1 MKNSRLQI
9 IIITITFISLIAL
22 IAIQVSWI
30 VKAANMQE
38 KQFSHS
44 VKMAIAMIVDK
55 LGQEESIKNE
65 VVSCLG
71 ESEALSCYR
80 IMNNQIEWQR
90 LDSIVEFA
98 LSYYNINTDY
108 EFDIV
113 DPSKDEDFKV
123 CPRSY
128 FSTDL
133 ENVLSQHVEL
143 KIKFPQKSEF
153 IAAQIGV
160 MFIISIL
167 LIVIIS
173 ISVLMIIKYYK
184 QEKMLYE
191 STRDFINNITHE
203 FKTPITN
210 ISLAN
215 SMLTKNEKIKADEKL
230 THYSKIIASEH
241 KKLRNQVEQLLEVA
255 RIENGTSADNREV
268 IDVCNLIQSTVN
280 SYKVQLQE
288 INGNIFYHKLSDQC
302 TILANKEYFNT
313 VISNLIDNA
322 IKYCNKAPEIIIK
335 TYNKAENIIIE
346 IEDNGIGIS
355 HEHLKQIFEKYY
367 RVPTGDLHNVKG
379 FGIGLS
385 TVKSIIESFNGYIDV
400 KSKPGEG
407 TRFEIKI
414 PFCKADDK
422 QKNKNI
428 TGRG

>member
-1 MKNSRLQI
+1 MKNNRLQI
-9 IIITITFISLIAL
+9 IVIAVTFISLIAL
-22 IAIQVSWI
+22 VAIQVSWI
-30 VKAANMQE
+30 IKAANMQE

-44 VKMAIAMIVDK
+44 VKMAIEMIVDK
-55 LGQEESIKNE
+55 LAKEETIKNE
-65 VVSCLG
+65 VASCLG
-71 ESEALSCYR
+71 ENENLSCYR
-80 IMNNQIEWQR
+80 LMNDQIEWQR

-113 DPSKDEDFKV
+113 DPSKDEDYKV
-123 CPRSY
+123 CPMSY
-128 FSTDL
+128 FSTNL

-143 KIKFPQKSEF
+143 KIKFPRKSEF

-167 LIVIIS
+167 LIVVIS
-173 ISVLMIIKYYK
+173 ISFLMILKYYK
-184 QEKMLYE
+184 REKVLYE

-215 SMLTKNEKIKADEKL
+215 SMFKKNEKIKADEKL
-230 THYSKIIASEH
+230 TYYSKIIASEH
-241 KKLRNQVEQLLEVA
+241 KKLRNQVEQLLDVA
-255 RIENGTSADNREV
+255 RIENGTSDNFEV
-268 IDVCNLIQSTVN
+268 IDVCNLIQCTVD

-288 INGNIFYHKLSDQC
+288 INGNIHYHKLSDHC
-302 TILANKEYFNT
+302 SVLASKDHFRT

-322 IKYCNKAPEIIIK
+322 IKYCHKAPEINIK
-335 TYNKAENIIIE
+335 TYQKEENIMIE

-385 TVKSIIESFNGYIDV
+385 TVKSIIESFNGGIDV
-400 KSKPGEG
+400 KSKPGQG
-407 TRFEIKI
+407 TQFEIKI
-414 PFCKADDK
+414 PYYKADVK
-422 QKNKNI
+422 
-428 TGRG
+428 